1 MMYQFRNL
9 LIIIFYFIACSGE
22 TRKYEYIEKNHAFR
36 NTIKTGYFIQLN
48 KGFTYCEYDKINND
62 ELIVFIHGF
71 SVPAYIWDE
80 TYYEAIKRGFG
91 VLRLDLFGRGYSDN
105 PDVAYTDELFSNQVV
120 ELLDKLNITKKVNLV
135 GLSNGGRI
143 ISKIAENNSRR
154 IKRLIYVSP
163 AGFHNPNLNPD
174 TSNVT
179 KDDVLSFINNNYK
192 TIAHGQLDDFKDPSR
207 FKDWDKKYEELLNY
221 KGFARALISTKKN
234 HYSLDLI
241 NKKIGEMLL
250 PQYAIWG
257 SEDTVLPLNKVRNKI
272 STIMPNLILY
282 VINDSGHLP
291 HKEKFEEFN
300 DIFFNQILH

>member
-1 MMYQFRNL
+1 MYQFRNL

-22 TRKYEYIEKNHAFR
+22 KRKYEYIEKNHAFR

-48 KGFTYCEYDKINND
+48 KGFTYCEYDKLNND

-174 TSNVT
+174 TSDVT

>member
-1 MMYQFRNL
+1 MKKLWF
-9 LIIIFYFIACSGE
+9 IISIVFISCSSPVV
-22 TRKYEYIEKNHAFR
+22 KYEYIEKNEAFR
-36 NTIKTGYFIQLN
+36 KSINSGYFSLLS
-48 KGFTYCEYDKINND
+48 KGYTYYEYNNLSQD
-62 ELIVFIHGF
+62 EIIVLIHGF
-71 SVPAYIWDE
+71 SVPSYIWDE

-174 TSNVT
+174 TNDVT

-221 KGFARALISTKKN
+221 KGFARALISTKK
-234 HYSLDLI
+234 I
-241 NKKIGEMLL
+241 I
-250 PQYAIWG
+250 
-257 SEDTVLPLNKVRNKI
+257 
-272 STIMPNLILY
+272 IL
-282 VINDSGHLP
+282 
-291 HKEKFEEFN
+291 
-300 DIFFNQILH
+300 

>member
-1 MMYQFRNL
+1 MYQFRNL
-9 LIIIFYFIACSGE
+9 LIIIFYFISCSEE

-221 KGFARALISTKKN
+221 KGFARALISTKNN
-234 HYSLDLI
+234 HHSLDLI

>member
-1 MMYQFRNL
+1 MYQFRNL

-22 TRKYEYIEKNHAFR
+22 KRKYEYIEKNHAFR

-48 KGFTYCEYDKINND
+48 KGFTYCEYDKLNND

>member
-1 MMYQFRNL
+1 M
-9 LIIIFYFIACSGE
+9 
-22 TRKYEYIEKNHAFR
+22 
-36 NTIKTGYFIQLN
+36 
-48 KGFTYCEYDKINND
+48 
-62 ELIVFIHGF
+62 
-71 SVPAYIWDE
+71 
-80 TYYEAIKRGFG
+80 
-91 VLRLDLFGRGYSDN
+91 
-105 PDVAYTDELFSNQVV
+105 
-120 ELLDKLNITKKVNLV
+120 DKLNITKKVNLV

-174 TSNVT
+174 TSDVT